1 VRSESVSHE
10 QGSMLVKGKEGTRS
24 LSTGVVTL
32 SERPSRAA
40 LSDVSLEVIN
50 CEVYENVWRN
60 VKMLFI
66 RPCVVARR
74 WSGKPTRGRREV

>member
-1 VRSESVSHE
+1 VRSESVSLE
-10 QGSMLVKGKEGTRS
+10 QGSMLVKGKKGTRP

-60 VKMLFI
+60 VKMLFM
-66 RPCVVARR
+66 RPCVVGRR